1 MTPQAGDS
9 AKAALK
15 RWEGWVSGYE
25 IMHLPPQKCYLLWFT
40 CLQRFYKLFR
50 LCLPIWVLTQK
61 IITFL
66 FLFSI
71 SFFRCW
77 SESKHVFLCTLGF
90 LTGSLRL
97 PSLCCVAVCCHVL
110 SWLPS
115 LYWACQCNPED
126 MTLFLCHIPL
136 PTPFRGLKLLCP
148 VVLELPAVPT
158 YMKVTTILK
167 GKPIVSLVT
176 YDIQY
181 GSPKLSGNSN
191 FQTRSFLVPFLSIF
205 SEREWLSE
213 CFLAAGMLPA
223 WNSDILDVETE
234 DGELKAS
241 VSDIVWPPFKSA
253 KQIRLSLHP

>member
-1 MTPQAGDS
+1 
-9 AKAALK
+9 
-15 RWEGWVSGYE
+15 
-25 IMHLPPQKCYLLWFT
+25 MHLPPQKCYLLWFT
-40 CLQRFYKLFR
+40 CLQRFSKLFR

-77 SESKHVFLCTLGF
+77 SESKHVFLCTVGF

-97 PSLCCVAVCCHVL
+97 PSFCCVAVCCHVL
-110 SWLPS
+110 SWLPF
-115 LYWACQCNPED
+115 LYWACQCNSED
-126 MTLFLCHIPL
+126 TTLSLCHIPL

-158 YMKVTTILK
+158 YMKVTTNPK
-167 GKPIVSLVT
+167 GKPIISLVM

-191 FQTRSFLVPFLSIF
+191 FQTRCPISQYLQWKRMAFRMFLGSWDASCMKFWHPGCWDRGWRVEGQCEWHSLTSLQISKTNQTLSPSLTPSFSFQDCTSPNF
-205 SEREWLSE
+205 
-213 CFLAAGMLPA
+213 P
-223 WNSDILDVETE
+223 
-234 DGELKAS
+234 
-241 VSDIVWPPFKSA
+241 
-253 KQIRLSLHP
+253 